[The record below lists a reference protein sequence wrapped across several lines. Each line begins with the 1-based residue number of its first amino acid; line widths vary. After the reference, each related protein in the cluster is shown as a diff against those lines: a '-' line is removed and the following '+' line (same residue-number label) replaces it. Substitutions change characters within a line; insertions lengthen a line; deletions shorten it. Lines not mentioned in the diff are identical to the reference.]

1 MVSKAQL
8 RILAWLSKQPDS
20 LEKSWDVSREI
31 SLPGIAEGIGVVR
44 SALNIPLTK
53 LEQDGLISKRM
64 AHVIG
69 GGNRRRQVYHIT
81 GSGRAQISESEVQSP
96 ERDRLYKIYGNP
108 PNASEIFGRRYET
121 VQCQEIL
128 LKNSLLVTGMP
139 GIGKSAFVLNL
150 CQELASKF
158 QIRWATAEYFSD
170 YHSIASSWY
179 PENPVPK
186 DLDAICHMIE
196 SYKVILVIDDVNLVS
211 ERHIENVRELV
222 DKLTKIEDI
231 RIILLSRER
240 SDSFGH
246 FENFKLDAL
255 DLESCCNMLGEH
267 LSLTEREGVV
277 SSLGNH
283 PLALKLYRPEY
294 EIPES
299 SKDVIEYVENVV
311 LRALSDDQKHVVSR
325 LSLEPKMMNVENSIA
340 VNDID
345 LLDEQNLLRWNN
357 TNLFELQ
364 HLVRNVTRNNL
375 APDERKDSHR
385 FLAEHWQLQD
395 TDGAFE
401 SYLYHLSQSNLT
413 EFIIQLSTEINS
425 LNNRDTAAIAT
436 IVADCLN
443 ENETNSELIYLET
456 KIAALRF
463 EPSIIRKN
471 LPSLTNDRLM
481 EMEFCLAQ
489 IEGKVA
495 EYESELGELLKQKSP
510 LEGARILMSLASQVL
525 EDRLP
530 SAPITEESRNKVEH
544 YLKQIRLK
552 DIEHGRQSITVAM
565 SILKHSIAVADFD
578 FALAEDIIQSLIGV
592 GSIDDTIILNLRTK
606 EVIAKYL
613 SQLMTIEEV
622 GELVDANCHKMANTF
637 MSDSLKLRYIELL
650 LEDNIE
656 GAKMR
661 FAQLTKPEEFSR
673 TNTSIRYSARWW
685 LLHSK
690 IHQNTAKSSLQEA
703 LVRYREAGC
712 VKASAKLEKLF
723 HAQF

>member
-267 LSLTEREGVV
+267 LSLTERE
-277 SSLGNH
+277 
-283 PLALKLYRPEY
+283 
-294 EIPES
+294 
-299 SKDVIEYVENVV
+299 
-311 LRALSDDQKHVVSR
+311 
-325 LSLEPKMMNVENSIA
+325 
-340 VNDID
+340 
-345 LLDEQNLLRWNN
+345 
-357 TNLFELQ
+357 
-364 HLVRNVTRNNL
+364 
-375 APDERKDSHR
+375 
-385 FLAEHWQLQD
+385 
-395 TDGAFE
+395 
-401 SYLYHLSQSNLT
+401 
-413 EFIIQLSTEINS
+413 
-425 LNNRDTAAIAT
+425 
-436 IVADCLN
+436 
-443 ENETNSELIYLET
+443 
-456 KIAALRF
+456 
-463 EPSIIRKN
+463 
-471 LPSLTNDRLM
+471 
-481 EMEFCLAQ
+481 
-489 IEGKVA
+489 
-495 EYESELGELLKQKSP
+495 
-510 LEGARILMSLASQVL
+510 
-525 EDRLP
+525 
-530 SAPITEESRNKVEH
+530 
-544 YLKQIRLK
+544 
-552 DIEHGRQSITVAM
+552 
-565 SILKHSIAVADFD
+565 
-578 FALAEDIIQSLIGV
+578 
-592 GSIDDTIILNLRTK
+592 
-606 EVIAKYL
+606 
-613 SQLMTIEEV
+613 
-622 GELVDANCHKMANTF
+622 
-637 MSDSLKLRYIELL
+637 
-650 LEDNIE
+650 
-656 GAKMR
+656 
-661 FAQLTKPEEFSR
+661 
-673 TNTSIRYSARWW
+673 
-685 LLHSK
+685 
-690 IHQNTAKSSLQEA
+690 
-703 LVRYREAGC
+703 
-712 VKASAKLEKLF
+712 
-723 HAQF
+723 